1 MLTIISITNTSELR
15 EYFLKK
21 RRGSK
26 TMLVW
31 VYKNGKP
38 LTRIEAKENLGEI
51 DGESIVGL
59 QKWNFNYIATYIP
72 KYLDFIPY
80 GEVIS
85 KEQAVELIVKSGKKY
100 LLKRSFK
107 ELRSLYDEMFSR
119 AIEQFNIYFAKL
131 EEV

>member
-1 MLTIISITNTSELR
+1 
-15 EYFLKK
+15 
-21 RRGSK
+21 
-26 TMLVW
+26 MLVW
-31 VYKNGKP
+31 VYKNGKAI
-38 LTRIEAKENLGEI
+38 TRIEAKENLGEI

-100 LLKRSFK
+100 LLKRSFR
-107 ELRSLYDEMFSR
+107 ELRPLYDEMFTR

>member
-1 MLTIISITNTSELR
+1 
-15 EYFLKK
+15 
-21 RRGSK
+21 
-26 TMLVW
+26 MLVW
-31 VYKNGKP
+31 VYKGNKAI
-38 LTRIEAKENLGEI
+38 TRVEAKENLGEL
-51 DGESIVGL
+51 DDNSIVGL
-59 QKWNFNYIATYIP
+59 QKWGSKYIATYIP

-100 LLKRSFK
+100 LLKRSFR
-107 ELRSLYDEMFSR
+107 ELRPLYDEMFSR